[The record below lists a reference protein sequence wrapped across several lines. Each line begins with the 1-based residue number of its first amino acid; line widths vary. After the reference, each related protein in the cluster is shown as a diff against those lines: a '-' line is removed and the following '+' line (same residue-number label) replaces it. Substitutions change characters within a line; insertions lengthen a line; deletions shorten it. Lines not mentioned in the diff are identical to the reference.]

1 MTSSARLLRRA
12 VWPLWGL
19 LLLALLFILAP
30 LQAGKVAE
38 RAMPSAL
45 AELAQAIRGQ
55 VRQDQYHRDW
65 WRSQA
70 SITVTQPALR
80 EPVPL
85 HARLRHGPWLGEDGF
100 GWLAIRMEWPM
111 QGGVTP
117 FPPDERLE
125 VALLVDLLGH
135 QQLSFWRQDR
145 AGRGRER
152 LGSIHLSRDARESIG
167 ETRLPGLLLKLQRG
181 DLRLAEVN
189 LRARLTHET
198 RHWTGTLGLD
208 ARRVGLGQG
217 TDAWLVEDPRAEL
230 MLGERDQLT
239 MHWSASQGAYT
250 LGPLDMRLRWHAV
263 DWPAL
268 QASLSG
274 RIPRLNDPQRL
285 RRQLDRF
292 GVALDQGEIVLEA
305 FDLGTPSG
313 KLRVE
318 GLLRGRDLGRSI
330 HGSPPAGDASR
341 PNAVPYSV
349 VPTGLRR
356 LHADLRLSLSRP
368 LMIKALRASRWVD
381 DERGADRL
389 LSTLREQQLVSGEDT
404 ITTSLNLWDGDLTL
418 SGRSVPLES
427 LLGE

>member
-12 VWPLWGL
+12 AWPLWGL
-19 LLLALLFILAP
+19 LLLALFFTLAP
-30 LQAGKVAE
+30 LQVGKLAE

-45 AELAQAIRGQ
+45 AELAQGIRGQ
-55 VRQDQYHRDW
+55 VRQEHYRREW
-65 WRSQA
+65 WHSEA
-70 SITVTQPALR
+70 AITLIQPALR
-80 EPVPL
+80 EPVSIQ
-85 HARLRHGPWLGEDGF
+85 ARLRHGPWLGEDGF

-181 DLRLAEVN
+181 DLRLAELN

-198 RHWTGTLGLD
+198 GHWAGTLGLD
-208 ARRVGLGQG
+208 ARRAGLGQG

-274 RIPRLNDPQRL
+274 RIPGLNDPQRL

-292 GVALDQGEIVLEA
+292 GVALNQGEIVLETL
-305 FDLGTPSG
+305 DLATPSG
-313 KLRVE
+313 TLSLE
-318 GLLRGRDLGRSI
+318 GMLRGRE
-330 HGSPPAGDASR
+330 AA
-341 PNAVPYSV
+341 
-349 VPTGLRR
+349 TGLRR

-368 LMIKALRASRWVD
+368 LMIEALRASRWVD

-418 SGRSVPLES
+418 SGRAVPLES